1 MSRIFSGENEIQV
14 KKQSQAQGIILLKG
28 WLLKAGEEKCRVD
41 RDQKGDLSDAGCRSL
56 TVLFKEGLIQS
67 LHYPENYSDLAA
79 CSWVFQAPRRYLI
92 KLSFQNLEIE
102 ESGGD
107 CTSNYV
113 AVHRDVERKKEIAR
127 LCGFAAPAPVL
138 SSSGVM
144 FISFQSDENVTFRG
158 FQATV
163 SFIPETD
170 VNISGSEDE
179 PMFLE
184 TWSTI

>member
-1 MSRIFSGENEIQV
+1 MTGSFPRRGFQF
-14 KKQSQAQGIILLKG
+14 
-28 WLLKAGEEKCRVD
+28 VD
-41 RDQKGDLSDAGCRSL
+41 NGTLFALYSSADQDTRGDLPQRYTANLRKGDLSDAGCRSL
-56 TVLFKEGLIQS
+56 TVLFEEGLIQS

-102 ESGGD
+102 ESGD
-107 CTSNYV
+107 CTSDYV
-113 AVHRDVERKKEIAR
+113 TVHRDVERKKEVAR
-127 LCGFAAPAPVL
+127 LCGFAAPVPVL

-158 FQATV
+158 FQASV

-184 TWSTI
+184 TWSTS